1 MRIIKKK
8 GQVTIFIIFGIL
20 VIAGILAFFLLR
32 AKITPGSS
40 GSIEQNSESFLQ
52 TCIQDKVN
60 EGIGLIMKQGGY
72 IKPNIYINWE
82 GENVSYLCYTA
93 NYYRPCVNQEPV
105 LISHIKDDLKDYIS
119 KDFENC
125 FADYGKSLEQQNYA
139 VQVNYKGFGLDINNG
154 KVIITSD
161 SELTY
166 TRSGETSKFN
176 NFKLIIPSRLYDL
189 ATVAQEVTAQEAK
202 YCNFENV
209 GFGLLYPQFKVDI
222 FKSSSLDKIYTIIYK
237 KSNEQF
243 KFAIR
248 GCVIPPGF

>member
-1 MRIIKKK
+1 MNKK

-32 AKITPGSS
+32 AKIGPSSS

-52 TCIQDKVN
+52 TCIQDRVD
-60 EGIGLIMKQGGY
+60 EGINSIMKQGGY
-72 IKPNIYINWE
+72 IKPEIYINWE

-93 NYYRPCVNQEPV
+93 NYYRPCINQEPV
-105 LISHIKDDLKDYIS
+105 LISHIKNDLKEYIAD
-119 KDFENC
+119 DFESC
-125 FADYGKSLEQQNYA
+125 FADYGKTLEQENYA
-139 VQVNYKGFGLDINNG
+139 VQVNYKGFELELGNG

-161 SELTY
+161 SELIY

-176 NFKLIIPSRLYDL
+176 SFRLIIPSHLYDL
-189 ATVAQEVTAQEAK
+189 ATVAQEVTTQEAK

-209 GFGLLYPQFKVDI
+209 GFGLLYPQFKVNI

-243 KFAIR
+243 KFAVR